1 MEPTPLPPPMP
12 RPNWFGRNWKWV
24 VPLGCLLPVLFA
36 GGCGLLAF
44 LFATGIMKQSDAY
57 KIALARAQAN
67 PAVIEAIGSPISQT
81 GIVSGNSNV
90 SGANRPSEPIDP
102 AEWPKRESYALCRSE
117 EIGGHWVFQ
126 TMVVKIEKTGERI
139 DLNTVTGTCQSCI
152 TATRLEIGESC
163 TPASLLGRR
172 FGETSKPAR
181 ETRRSQSARGACFK
195 PILLAETGRHA
206 TIVFA

>member
-1 MEPTPLPPPMP
+1 MSRLSLDMTKTSFRLTYGTNSPAAARAAAELVRTKLE
-12 RPNWFGRNWKWV
+12 WV

-44 LFATGIMKQSDAY
+44 LLATGIMKQSDAY

-90 SGANRPSEPIDP
+90 SGAVGEANLSI
-102 AEWPKRESYALCRSE
+102 ALSGPKGIATLYVEATKSAD
-117 EIGGHWVFQ
+117 IWVFQ

-139 DLNTVTGTCQSCI
+139 DLNTLPRQ
-152 TATRLEIGESC
+152 
-163 TPASLLGRR
+163 
-172 FGETSKPAR
+172 
-181 ETRRSQSARGACFK
+181 
-195 PILLAETGRHA
+195 
-206 TIVFA
+206 

>member
-24 VPLGCLLPVLFA
+24 VPLGCLLPALFV
-36 GGCGLLAF
+36 GGCGLVAF

-67 PAVIEAIGSPISQT
+67 TAVIEAIGSPISQT

-90 SGANRPSEPIDP
+90 SEAVGEANLSIPLSG
-102 AEWPKRESYALCRSE
+102 PKGKATLYVEAKKSADT
-117 EIGGHWVFQ
+117 WFFQ

-139 DLNTVTGTCQSCI
+139 DLNTLPV
-152 TATRLEIGESC
+152 
-163 TPASLLGRR
+163 
-172 FGETSKPAR
+172 PAR
-181 ETRRSQSARGACFK
+181 AAS
-195 PILLAETGRHA
+195 PPHL
-206 TIVFA
+206 